1 MGLPIFQIQIYQK
14 APPITK
20 HSKFSQEI
28 LKLVLATEKYQEALK
43 KFKGMLL
50 NVTNYSY

>member
-1 MGLPIFQIQIYQK
+1 MGLPIFQIQMYQK
-14 APPITK
+14 APSIAK
-20 HSKFSQEI
+20 HTKFSQEI

-50 NVTNYSY
+50 KVTNYSY